1 MNGKSYEN
9 FHENKSHTS
18 AGFPYNTYLCTIPQD
33 FDSVPLHWHDDAEII
48 YIKKG
53 RGIVSVD
60 LCDIPVNAGDI
71 VFILPGRLHSIRSYP
86 NVRMEYENIIFD
98 MEFLSSRLPERMY
111 SDYFTPLA
119 NGELAFP
126 ILISPDTCRK
136 YADAAHFIDMADDC
150 CRDRAQAYEIAV
162 KGYLFCFFSALFSDC
177 KAASVSK
184 SNDNVEKLKNVL
196 RHIEKNYAD
205 VITIDEMASLCCF
218 SSSHFMRFFKQT
230 MGMPFTAYLNDY
242 RLTLAAKALLE
253 SHKAILDIATECG
266 FENLSYFNRQFK
278 KKYGTTPSNYRKTSL

>member
-1 MNGKSYEN
+1 M
-9 FHENKSHTS
+9 
-18 AGFPYNTYLCTIPQD
+18 
-33 FDSVPLHWHDDAEII
+33 
-48 YIKKG
+48 
-53 RGIVSVD
+53 
-60 LCDIPVNAGDI
+60 
-71 VFILPGRLHSIRSYP
+71 
-86 NVRMEYENIIFD
+86 
-98 MEFLSSRLPERMY
+98 
-111 SDYFTPLA
+111 
-119 NGELAFP
+119 
-126 ILISPDTCRK
+126 
-136 YADAAHFIDMADDC
+136 
-150 CRDRAQAYEIAV
+150 
-162 KGYLFCFFSALFSDC
+162 
-177 KAASVSK
+177 
-184 SNDNVEKLKNVL
+184 EKLKNVL